1 MLYKSNRR
9 RYPFRTYL
17 FLGFLFFLNF
27 NYFVMCKTE
36 IMAFVRE
43 AEVSTL
49 STERELAF
57 VEALCDLGN
66 LADARNFLRLYM
78 EKTSQF
84 YLKCLEFM
92 LEHNS
97 TLFTYALAMSRGG
110 WHRRYKNKK
119 YLVRGTD
126 DDVLTLQKDLLNE
139 KLNIRILFT
148 YAVSYN
154 VELMPEVL
162 EEVKHRAEKEAHD
175 KGISL
180 QQQMTEKSVSYAS
193 IYNHQI
199 HKLDKMRSKR
209 A

>member
-1 MLYKSNRR
+1 
-9 RYPFRTYL
+9 
-17 FLGFLFFLNF
+17 
-27 NYFVMCKTE
+27 MCNSE

-49 STERELAF
+49 SAERELAF
-57 VEALCDLGN
+57 VEALCELNN
-66 LADARNFLRLYM
+66 LANARNFLRLYM

-126 DDVLTLQKDLLNE
+126 ADVLALQKDLLDE
-139 KLNIRILFT
+139 ALNIRVLFT

-154 VELMPEVL
+154 IELFPEVL
-162 EEVKHRAEKEAHD
+162 NEVKHRAEQEAAQD
-175 KGISL
+175 GVSL
-180 QQQMTEKSVSYAS
+180 QEKMEQKGVSYAS
-193 IYNHQI
+193 IYDYQV
-199 HKLDKMRSKR
+199 HKLDRMRQKR

>member
-1 MLYKSNRR
+1 
-9 RYPFRTYL
+9 
-17 FLGFLFFLNF
+17 
-27 NYFVMCKTE
+27 MCNSE

-49 STERELAF
+49 SAEKELAF
-57 VEALCDLGN
+57 VEALCELN
-66 LADARNFLRLYM
+66 SLANARNFLRLYM

-97 TLFTYALAMSRGG
+97 TLFTYALSMSRGG

-126 DDVLTLQKDLLNE
+126 EDVLTLQKDLLDE

-154 VELMPEVL
+154 IELLPEVL
-162 EEVKHRAEKEAHD
+162 DEVKQRAEKEAHD
-175 KGISL
+175 NGVSL
-180 QQQMTEKSVSYAS
+180 QEQMAEKSVSYAS
-193 IYNHQI
+193 IYNHQVN
-199 HKLDKMRSKR
+199 KLDKMRKKR